1 MSKKLFVI
9 IPALYKCGMFSGLII
24 VCHFIV
30 IFGVC
35 YNDPVKVWTST
46 YVPRGVAVLVHTY
59 NCIRCSSVVHTFTY
73 VKPLLLEVCHV

>member
-24 VCHFIV
+24 VRHFIV

-35 YNDPVKVWTST
+35 YNDPVWPGKNYAIVFLDYLTKWPE
-46 YVPRGVAVLVHTY
+46 V
-59 NCIRCSSVVHTFTY
+59 FTTKDQTAMTIAKLF
-73 VKPLLLEVCHV
+73 VQQTVRLR